1 MSGKFSDVQQSVRRS
16 FTSPSSPLYAYV
28 EMWKR
33 GNQLE
38 AEGGAGGGED
48 GVVAGIEGNRRG
60 ERGFE
65 GGAALAK
72 HGAADVLERA
82 ALDVEVEGGKHVPPN
97 EAVGEAVKAG
107 RVLQGEREPV
117 GEAAHA
123 AFFEV
128 VAHGSEE

>member
-28 EMWKR
+28 ETWKR

-38 AEGGAGGGED
+38 AEGGSGGGED

-107 RVLQGEREPV
+107 RVLQGERESV

>member
-28 EMWKR
+28 ETWKR

-107 RVLQGEREPV
+107 RVLQGERESV

>member
-16 FTSPSSPLYAYV
+16 FTSPSSPLYAYF
-28 EMWKR
+28 ERWKR

-38 AEGGAGGGED
+38 AESGAGGGED

-82 ALDVEVEGGKHVPPN
+82 ALDVEVEGGKHIPPN
-97 EAVGEAVKAG
+97 EAVGEAEKAG
-107 RVLQGEREPV
+107 RVLQGEGESV

-123 AFFEV
+123 ALFEV

>member
-28 EMWKR
+28 ETWKR

-107 RVLQGEREPV
+107 RVLQGEGESV

>member
-28 EMWKR
+28 ETWKR

-82 ALDVEVEGGKHVPPN
+82 ALDVEVEGGKG
-97 EAVGEAVKAG
+97 AAG
-107 RVLQGEREPV
+107 R
-117 GEAAHA
+117 A
-123 AFFEV
+123 
-128 VAHGSEE
+128 

>member
-1 MSGKFSDVQQSVRRS
+1 M
-16 FTSPSSPLYAYV
+16 
-28 EMWKR
+28 
-33 GNQLE
+33 E

-107 RVLQGEREPV
+107 RVLQGEGESV

>member
-28 EMWKR
+28 ETWKR

-107 RVLQGEREPV
+107 RVLQGEGEPV

>member
-28 EMWKR
+28 ERWKR

-38 AEGGAGGGED
+38 AQGGTGGGED
-48 GVVAGIEGNRRG
+48 GVVAGIEGNGRG

-65 GGAALAK
+65 GGAALAQ

-82 ALDVEVEGGKHVPPN
+82 ALDVEVEGGNHVPPN

-107 RVLQGEREPV
+107 RVLQGEGEPV

-123 AFFEV
+123 AFFAV